1 MTTKKAHNNANFR
14 AVANNNLSASDNC
27 RTDSVNYIFS
37 IMKKKLS
44 LLIFTLFFGVFQLF
58 AQDQFTYAK
67 EGQPAPDFSFE
78 MSDGKTQKLS
88 DLKGKVVWI
97 TFFATWCGPCRKE
110 LPHLQKDVYEK
121 FGDRSDFE
129 LLVIGRE
136 HTWEEVN
143 KFKTEQNF
151 NLPFYPDPKREIF
164 SKYASQNIPRNFI
177 INKTGKIVISSV
189 GFNEEEFQK
198 YIEKTAELMKK

>member
-1 MTTKKAHNNANFR
+1 
-14 AVANNNLSASDNC
+14 
-27 RTDSVNYIFS
+27 
-37 IMKKKLS
+37 MKTKLS
-44 LLIFTLFFGVFQLF
+44 LLILSFLFVAAHLF
-58 AQDQFTYAK
+58 AQDQFTLAK

-78 MSDGKTQKLS
+78 MNDGKTQKLS

-121 FGDRSDFE
+121 FGNRNDFE

-136 HTWEEVN
+136 HTWEEIN
-143 KFKTEQNF
+143 KFKAEQNF

-164 SKYASQNIPRNFI
+164 SNYATQNIPRNFI
-177 INKTGKIVISSV
+177 IDKTGKIVVSSV
-189 GFNEEEFQK
+189 GFTEEEFQK
-198 YIEKTAELMKK
+198 YIEKKASLLAKWKNSICNQPSKINCK